1 MNFYYF
7 CPLAWCCAANPSF
20 PGRPLTVF
28 GKFFIILRVL
38 QKQIVIYTI
47 YLHIP
52 PERGFARKKKIIAS
66 LLIGIMI
73 VNTFPVSLAAPAS
86 ANITAVFLKKVTLPL
101 PQAISSGLIAEPYF
115 TLPVADGSGF
125 IASVEG

>member
-1 MNFYYF
+1 MNFYCF
-7 CPLAWCCAANPSF
+7 CPLAWCRAANPSF

-52 PERGFARKKKIIAS
+52 PERGFAMKKKIIAS

-86 ANITAVFLKKVTLPL
+86 ANITDVFLKKVTLPL
-101 PQAISSGLIAEPYF
+101 P
-115 TLPVADGSGF
+115 
-125 IASVEG
+125 